1 MTSSF
6 TIDHAPGANDHAP
19 RGPEVVADGG
29 YIIETEA
36 ADGRDRGR
44 REHEVGREPGF
55 EGVTPAGLPTKE
67 NAMDTVETV
76 GTEIVAQSPA
86 GQVAIPPAPPEV
98 GNTNSLLPAIIT
110 LAKDPSVDVAKLAA
124 LLDMQAKMEARQ
136 AEREAIE
143 AFTALS
149 ANLPRVKKTGVIDMG
164 TKGSMKFAKW
174 EDMDKVIRPLLVE
187 NGFSLSFN
195 SVERPGGGLTVT
207 GELMHRSGHVRTAT
221 IALALDTGAGRNN
234 LQAMGSSL
242 SYGKRYCAEMLLNIV
257 REGDDDDGTKGGA
270 AFVTAE
276 QVAELQGLIEET
288 GADEAKFLQAAGAAH
303 IGEIAAGAYTMA
315 KNLLLSRKR
324 RAS

>member
-1 MTSSF
+1 MTSLSLS
-6 TIDHAPGANDHAP
+6 DLAAND
-19 RGPEVVADGG
+19 RGRNVVADGG

-44 REHEVGREPGF
+44 REHGVGREPGF

-67 NAMDTVETV
+67 KQTMDTSIPAEATA
-76 GTEIVAQSPA
+76 TEIVPA
-86 GQVAIPPAPPEV
+86 SAPALPTAPAD
-98 GNTNSLLPAIIT
+98 NTNSLLPAIIT